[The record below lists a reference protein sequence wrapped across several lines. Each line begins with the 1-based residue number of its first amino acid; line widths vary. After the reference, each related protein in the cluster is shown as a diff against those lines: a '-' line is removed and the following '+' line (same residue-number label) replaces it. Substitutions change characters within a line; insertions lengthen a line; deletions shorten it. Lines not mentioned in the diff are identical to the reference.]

1 MTIIKGET
9 SMKSYNFKNIKAGI
23 LFILLLSFVP
33 ASCARPEPK
42 PTKEVSIAWSEIDQ
56 GVGLEI
62 GDILEVVLPANP
74 STGYIWEVGFYNQSV
89 LKPYGESEFFS
100 TSTNLGA
107 EESQKLHFEAI
118 GEGETELV
126 LVYQRSF
133 EEEDVNQ
140 QTFQVYV
147 IVK

>member
-1 MTIIKGET
+1 MKTHNLKSIK
-9 SMKSYNFKNIKAGI
+9 IGI
-23 LFILLLSFVP
+23 LFLLLSFVLV
-33 ASCARPEPK
+33 SCAQPEPK
-42 PTKEVSIAWSEIDQ
+42 STKEVSIAWSEIDQ
-56 GVGLEI
+56 GVGLEV

-74 STGYIWEVGFYNQSV
+74 STGYFWEVGFYNQSV
-89 LKPYGESEFFS
+89 LKPYGEPEFSS
-100 TSTNLGA
+100 TDTSVGA
-107 EESQKLHFEAI
+107 KESQLLHFEAI

-140 QTFQVYV
+140 KAFQVDV

>member
-1 MTIIKGET
+1 MKTHQLKSIK
-9 SMKSYNFKNIKAGI
+9 IGI
-23 LFILLLSFVP
+23 LFLLLLSFVLVP
-33 ASCARPEPK
+33 YAQPEPK

-56 GVGLEI
+56 GVGLEV

-74 STGYIWEVGFYNQSV
+74 STGYLWEVGFYNQSV
-89 LKPYGESEFFS
+89 LKPYGEPEFFS
-100 TSTNLGA
+100 PGTNGGA
-107 EESQKLHFEAI
+107 AESQLLHFEAI

-126 LVYQRSF
+126 LIYRRSF

-140 QTFQVYV
+140 QTFQVDV

>member
-1 MTIIKGET
+1 
-9 SMKSYNFKNIKAGI
+9 
-23 LFILLLSFVP
+23 L
-33 ASCARPEPK
+33 
-42 PTKEVSIAWSEIDQ
+42 EV
-56 GVGLEI
+56 

-89 LKPYGESEFFS
+89 LKPYGEPEFSS

-118 GEGETELV
+118 GKGETELV

-133 EEEDVNQ
+133 ETEDVNQ